1 MASNEIGSI
10 FYSVDF
16 RTKEVLNKVD
26 VLDTQLDKIDDS
38 FKQVDKSA
46 NNLNSGMTKLAKAV
60 TAVIAATAL
69 RDMAKMVQSYQEM
82 AERVQMATASQAEFE
97 TVQKRLLATANG
109 TYRSLAE
116 AQELYIRTADSL
128 RSMGYSTSQAID
140 VTDSMS
146 YSFVKN
152 ATSADRA
159 QSAITAVSKAFNTG
173 KVSADQYETITVAL
187 PSIIDDIATSS
198 GKTAAEVRALGA
210 AGKLTAQDLSE
221 GLRKSLD
228 ENATAAEGMANNLTD
243 AGVRSRNALTMILVA
258 LEKETGALQ
267 TFTNAI
273 ITAADMVTEFAG
285 DGDKMAAMLTTLE
298 LAATS
303 VAAVLAG
310 RMVVS
315 LTASAQGLYAAT
327 IAAGN
332 KARADLAAAQTAA
345 ALAAQELIVARTA
358 EQASRGLM
366 GHAAAALRLAGAEA
380 TATAAARGLAT
391 AQTAVAST
399 ATIASTALAG
409 LRTVMAFLGGP
420 AGVVLLAAA
429 AIYTFATRS
438 KEAKPQVDLLTGSID
453 DLGDAALRLQKIQ
466 IADKLAELEGAG
478 GAAMASGASV
488 EYLRKQLEQ
497 FPNSAKAEEWTRR
510 LLEQEAA
517 AESAGTELDTY
528 RKRMADIDAEMGKRS
543 SGAPVT
549 GGDTP
554 NLIPLADPAAEK
566 AADKAVEAANR
577 AADAIKETV
586 AALEMEADTLGMT
599 ETELA
604 LYKLQLAGAS
614 DAQIQAAAT
623 SRGLIDA
630 YEMQTEAAERAAEA
644 EAKRKEELQNKLMQA
659 DPEAAAKT
667 NFEKQIADL
676 KTLNEAKLIEDQ
688 RYLDLKAQAETAYAE
703 QQRVMQEEA
712 FRRQSTANALLI
724 DSLNSLQSAGTNA
737 LTGLLTGAS
746 NGEEAIRSLA
756 GSVLNHAVGALV
768 EMGIQQV
775 KSIIMGQT
783 AAAAAAAAGVATAA
797 TLATAYAPAAAMAS
811 LASFGANAAPAS
823 AGITSTVALAQGLSI
838 AGGRQYGGPVA
849 ADSMYRVNE
858 NGAPEVFN
866 AANGRQYMLPN
877 QRGEV
882 VSNKDATASGGAAVE
897 VYVNVQNNASSA
909 GVNVQERD
917 EDGRRVVDIL
927 INDLNTQGPASR
939 AIERSFGIA
948 RQGR

>member
-1 MASNEIGSI
+1 VPEEIGSI

-26 VLDTQLDKIDDS
+26 VLDTQLDKLDDG
-38 FKQVDKSA
+38 FKQVDKSSSDA
-46 NNLNSGMTKLAKAV
+46 TSSMSKLAKAIA
-60 TAVIAATAL
+60 AVIAASAL
-69 RDMAKMVQSYQEM
+69 RDMARMVQSYQEM
-82 AERVQMATASQAEFE
+82 AERVQMATSSQAEFE
-97 TVQKRLLATANG
+97 AVQKRLLATANG

-128 RSMGYSTSQAID
+128 RSMGYTTQQALD

-146 YSFVKN
+146 YAFVKN

-173 KVSADQYETITVAL
+173 KVSADQYESITVAL
-187 PSIIDDIATSS
+187 PSIIDDIATAS
-198 GKTAAEVRALGA
+198 GKTAAQVRALGA

-228 ENATAAEGMANNLTD
+228 ENAQAAADMANNLTD
-243 AGVRSRNALTMILVA
+243 AGVRSRNALTLVLVA
-258 LEKETGALQ
+258 LEEQTGALD
-267 TFTNAI
+267 TFTNSI

-285 DGDKMAAMLTTLE
+285 DSDKMAAALTVLE
-298 LAATS
+298 LGVTS
-303 VAAVLAG
+303 VAAVMAG

-315 LTASAQGLYAAT
+315 LTASAQGLYTAT

-358 EQASRGLM
+358 EQASRGLT
-366 GHAAAALRLAGAEA
+366 GHAAAAMRLAGAEA
-380 TATAAARGLAT
+380 AASAATRGLT
-391 AQTAVAST
+391 VAQTAVAQT
-399 ATIASTALAG
+399 ATVATVAMTG
-409 LRTVMAFLGGP
+409 LRTVMTFLGGP
-420 AGVVLLAAA
+420 VGVVLLAAA
-429 AIYTFATRS
+429 ALYTFSQRGR
-438 KEAKPQVDLLTGSID
+438 EAVAPTD
-453 DLGDAALRLQKIQ
+453 DLTKSVRDLTAAQRDLAKLEATQRIDELSEKAKILGDNLKY
-466 IADKLAELEGAG
+466 AEEQTG
-478 GAAMASGASV
+478 GA
-488 EYLRKQLEQ
+488 
-497 FPNSAKAEEWTRR
+497 
-510 LLEQEAA
+510 
-517 AESAGTELDTY
+517 
-528 RKRMADIDAEMGKRS
+528 GKRS
-543 SGAPVT
+543 QRFAEDAVRMRVEIEKVNGELDKYRGRLEDLNNVGNTPAAKSTDSG
-549 GGDTP
+549 GSGTP
-554 NLIPLADPAAEK
+554 NLLPPTAETDKAAEDAK
-566 AADKAVEAANR
+566 R

-586 AALEMEADTLGMT
+586 AALQLEADTLGMT
-599 ETELA
+599 ETELE
-604 LYKLQLAGAS
+604 LYKLQLAGAT

-659 DPEAAAKT
+659 DPEAAARAD
-667 NFEKQIADL
+667 FEQQIADL
-676 KTLNEAKLIEDQ
+676 KLLNEAKLIEDQ
-688 RYLDLKAQAETAYAE
+688 RYLDLKAQAEATYDE
-703 QQRVMQEEA
+703 QRRVMEEEA
-712 FRRQSTANALLI
+712 FRRQSTANQLLI

-775 KSIIMGQT
+775 KNMVMGQT
-783 AAAAAAAAGVATAA
+783 AAAAAAAAGVATGTALAA
-797 TLATAYAPAAAMAS
+797 AYAPAAALAS
-811 LASFGANAAPAS
+811 LASFGANSAS
-823 AGITSTVALAQGLSI
+823 AQAGIASTMALTKTMAI

-849 ADSMYRVNE
+849 AGSMYRVNE

-882 VSNKDATASGGAAVE
+882 VSNKDATASGGAPVE
-897 VYVNVQNNASSA
+897 VYVNVQNNAS
-909 GVNVQERD
+909 GVGVDVQQREEEGRQYID
-917 EDGRRVVDIL
+917 LIVQDINQDGRVG
-927 INDLNTQGPASR
+927 Q
-939 AIERSFGIA
+939 AIGRSFGIA